1 MAVVPRTTHE
11 LYGSARPSI
20 AEAREWIGSR
30 VIDATGAGVGRL
42 VDVWA
47 DDETGEPAWLL
58 VRAGRLSGGKKKLAP
73 FAGSTGGGGQ
83 VWLPHRREQIRTS
96 PLVRAEQML
105 SAALG
110 NTLRGHYGL
119 DEPAHPTLQR

>member
-1 MAVVPRTTHE
+1 MAVVPRTPHE
-11 LYGSARPSI
+11 LYGSVLPTIEQARD
-20 AEAREWIGSR
+20 WIGSR

-42 VDVWA
+42 VDVWV

-58 VRAGRLSGGKKKLAP
+58 IREGRLSGGKKKLAP

-96 PLVRAEQML
+96 PLVRAEQL
-105 SAALG
+105 LGTALHQS
-110 NTLRGHYGL
+110 LRGHYGL
-119 DEPAHPTLQR
+119 DRTAHPTLQR